1 MRSVRCYSTS
11 DIGPRH
17 RKPVSAKKEY
27 PRGTEV
33 ILVVEDEEAIRTAIC
48 KSLRSLGYFVLE
60 AKQGEDAL
68 AVLQQYHG
76 PAHLLIT
83 DLVMPELGGAPLID
97 LLHGSYPGMRVLI
110 VSGYDAPTL
119 QEKGAL
125 SSDAH
130 FLPKPFTV
138 ERLATMVR

>member
-1 MRSVRCYSTS
+1 M
-11 DIGPRH
+11 
-17 RKPVSAKKEY
+17 SAKKEN

-48 KSLRSLGYFVLE
+48 RSLRSLGYFVLE

-76 PAHLLIT
+76 PAHMLIT

-97 LLHGSYPGMRVLI
+97 LLHGSYPGMKVLI

-125 SSDAH
+125 NPHAH
-130 FLPKPFTV
+130 FLAKPFTV
-138 ERLATMVR
+138 DRLATMVREILDG

>member
-1 MRSVRCYSTS
+1 
-11 DIGPRH
+11 
-17 RKPVSAKKEY
+17 
-27 PRGTEV
+27 
-33 ILVVEDEEAIRTAIC
+33 VVEDEDAIRTLITRT
-48 KSLRSLGYFVLE
+48 LRNLGYFVLE

-97 LLHGSYPGMRVLI
+97 LLHGSYPAMKVLI

-119 QEKGAL
+119 QKKGAL
-125 SSDAH
+125 SPNAH
-130 FLPKPFTV
+130 FLAKPFTV
-138 ERLATMVR
+138 ERLGKMVREILDS